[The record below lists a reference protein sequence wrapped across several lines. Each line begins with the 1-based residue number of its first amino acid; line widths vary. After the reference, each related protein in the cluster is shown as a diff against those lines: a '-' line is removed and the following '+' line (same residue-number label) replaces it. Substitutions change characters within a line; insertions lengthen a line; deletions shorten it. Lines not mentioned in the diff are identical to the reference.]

1 MRLEQAALLI
11 RLHDLELK
19 GRPLVPLDDEPEFFI
34 RAQAILRRQQ
44 AQHRE
49 MPAGHGAQ
57 PPRPEI
63 RSAAGLAIC
72 RWPSRSSA
80 MIASAPRAEQLQVH
94 LLTLAQGVLCPD
106 VLGDVPAGGDKKRD
120 LATLVPERQDGLLF
134 VNTAH
139 RPSALELDGGVL
151 PSACAR
157 AREAGH
163 RLEGAIDVFDHAA
176 AVGDH
181 HRIGDLFDRAGERA
195 SLVVARPVR
204 ADIGDRADIADE
216 ISGFVAL
223 RRGLAQ
229 HPAHPAV
236 GPPETVFRL
245 DWYHTATVR
254 SRSCRCRACAQP
266 RPKAACGL
274 RPAISH
280 QRSLTYKKSPCA
292 SLRKTPTGERR
303 ASVRSC
309 CEYSGSAVCSC
320 PNRLRCSART
330 RASASAQHCACC
342 SSSALNGVPSGFSPR

>member
-1 MRLEQAALLI
+1 MRPPSAPDEAWVRLEQAALLT
-11 RLHDLELK
+11 RLYDLELE

-49 MPAGHGAQ
+49 MPAGHSAQ

-63 RSAAGLAIC
+63 RSAAGLAIR

-157 AREAGH
+157 EANH

-181 HRIGDLFDRAGERA
+181 HHIGDLFDHAGERA

-223 RRGLAQ
+223 RRGLTQ
-229 HPAHPAV
+229 HPAHPAHRKRYSASKARRSR
-236 GPPETVFRL
+236 TAR
-245 DWYHTATVR
+245 YHTATVR

-280 QRSLTYKKSPCA
+280 QRSL
-292 SLRKTPTGERR
+292 
-303 ASVRSC
+303 
-309 CEYSGSAVCSC
+309 
-320 PNRLRCSART
+320 
-330 RASASAQHCACC
+330 
-342 SSSALNGVPSGFSPR
+342 